1 MAELRIEKPT
11 VMTQL
16 EGTVFVIHDD
26 GTVVRA
32 RAGVLLQPGDRILSG
47 EGGGYQLADT
57 VELAHQEEAAVEVAS
72 SIAQPAEPTSGGDSE
87 L

>member
-47 EGGGYQLADT
+47 
-57 VELAHQEEAAVEVAS
+57 
-72 SIAQPAEPTSGGDSE
+72 
-87 L
+87 

>member
-11 VMTQL
+11 IMTQL

-47 EGGGYQLADT
+47 EGSYQLTDAI
-57 VELAHQEEAAVEVAS
+57 ELFHQEEAAA
-72 SIAQPAEPTSGGDSE
+72 G
-87 L
+87 